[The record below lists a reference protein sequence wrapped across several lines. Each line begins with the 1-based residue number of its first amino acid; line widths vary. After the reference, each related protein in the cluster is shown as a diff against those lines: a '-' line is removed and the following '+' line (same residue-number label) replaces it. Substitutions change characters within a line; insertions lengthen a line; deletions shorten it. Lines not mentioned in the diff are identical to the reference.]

1 MGEMVKTE
9 DLLIRI
15 NDLIAFRK
23 IEDAKN
29 YFYSNKG
36 KVQITTEVAIL
47 NQLFCIYDLEKGKN
61 IQESYFENIV
71 SVEEAI
77 DRYETIKFF
86 LRRVEFDLPVEEKMQ
101 QYIFDNAI
109 SWVAILQIIK
119 GCIVDKVNTIKKVSL
134 LLFERHQI
142 DDALNL
148 LLYAYRLQPEDEEIL
163 YNLAYIFC
171 LNKNYKLANA
181 FAEKIKAIDAD
192 IEELKIII
200 ERGLEN
206 EGQ

>member
-1 MGEMVKTE
+1 MVKTE

-47 NQLFCIYDLEKGKN
+47 NQLFCIYDLEKGKKT
-61 IQESYFENIV
+61 QECFFENIL
-71 SVEEAI
+71 SVDDAI
-77 DRYETIKFF
+77 DRYETIKFL
-86 LRRVEFDLPVEEKMQ
+86 LRRMEFDLFDEGELQRYVA
-101 QYIFDNAI
+101 DNAI
-109 SWVAILQIIK
+109 SWVALLQIIK
-119 GCIVDKVNTIKKVSL
+119 GCIVDKINTLKKVAL
-134 LLFERHQI
+134 LLFEIKQM
-142 DDALNL
+142 DSALNL

-163 YNLAYIFC
+163 YNLAYIFY
-171 LNKNYKLANA
+171 LNKNYKLASA
-181 FAEKIKAIDAD
+181 FMKNIKTTDED
-192 IEELKIII
+192 IEELKEAI

-206 EGQ
+206 EG

>member
-1 MGEMVKTE
+1 MGEVVKAE

-15 NDLIAFRK
+15 NEMISCQK
-23 IEDAKN
+23 VEDAKT

-61 IQESYFENIV
+61 IQKNFFENIV

-86 LRRVEFDLPVEEKMQ
+86 LRRVEFDLPVEAEMQ
-101 QYIFDNAI
+101 QYIIDNTI
-109 SWVAILQIIK
+109 SWIAILQIIK
-119 GCIVDKVNTIKKVSL
+119 GCIVDKVNTIKKISL
-134 LLFERHQI
+134 FLFERHHI
-142 DDALNL
+142 DAALNL